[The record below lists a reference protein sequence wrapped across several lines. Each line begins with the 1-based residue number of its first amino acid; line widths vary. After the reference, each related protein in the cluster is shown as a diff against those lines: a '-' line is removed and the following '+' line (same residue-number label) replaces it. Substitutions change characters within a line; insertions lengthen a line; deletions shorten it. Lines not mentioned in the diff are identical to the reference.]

1 MGKQINYYMEYESFI
16 LLTQKAIELG
26 CEIISDGY
34 EGLKSGYSTDI
45 ISNDNIWYYFH
56 IPEAGN
62 YKIKEQW
69 GKERVDYGYNT
80 SGITLVEAWYS
91 TINSDD
97 KYITR
102 ARIYCITD
110 YYDADG
116 NLVKRPECVTKVY
129 DSLVR
134 YVKKIAPYTEVEYR
148 PANPSFER
156 VKKKIYITPECL
168 NLVKEQNYSL
178 H

>member
-1 MGKQINYYMEYESFI
+1 MDYDSFV
-16 LLTQKAIELG
+16 LLAQKAIELG
-26 CEIISDGY
+26 CEIISDSNA
-34 EGLKSGYSTDI
+34 EIKRGYSTDI
-45 ISNDNIWYYFH
+45 ISKDNIWYYFH
-56 IPEAGN
+56 IPEAEDF
-62 YKIKEQW
+62 KTKEQW
-69 GKERVDYGYNT
+69 GKERVDHGHNA

-110 YYDADG
+110 YYDVDG
-116 NLVKRPECVTKVY
+116 NLIKRPECVTKAY
-129 DSLVR
+129 DSLAR

-148 PANPSFER
+148 PANPNCG
-156 VKKKIYITPECL
+156 KIKQKIYITPKCL
-168 NLVKEQNYSL
+168 SLVQEQNYSL